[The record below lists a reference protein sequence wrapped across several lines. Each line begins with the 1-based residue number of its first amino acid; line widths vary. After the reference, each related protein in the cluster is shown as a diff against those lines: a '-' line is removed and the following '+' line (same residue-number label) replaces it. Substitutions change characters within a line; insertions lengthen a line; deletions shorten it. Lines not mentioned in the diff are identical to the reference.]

1 MYYGG
6 GNSLSY
12 AGITSDS
19 NTYAALGT
27 YYNTSFLEFDKNNFP
42 VHNSPPSGYDSAV
55 FNAWA
60 LSNYVPGSYSFF
72 STDSTLSVK
81 NGIVIVWTDAV
92 GDQWK
97 TSEGSQAG
105 SYFSIASEEPQYSG
119 VSGYI
124 SGIHVT
130 AVFHCT
136 LYNGQGQSMQLVNG
150 RFRLGLWF

>member
-1 MYYGG
+1 
-6 GNSLSY
+6 
-12 AGITSDS
+12 
-19 NTYAALGT
+19 
-27 YYNTSFLEFDKNNFP
+27 
-42 VHNSPPSGYDSAV
+42 
-55 FNAWA
+55 
-60 LSNYVPGSYSFF
+60 
-72 STDSTLSVK
+72 SVK